1 MTERFEVIGLK
12 EELERIKG
20 ELEYE
25 AATRP
30 GEGPEV
36 ERLFLKAAGKVG
48 EVIAILAETDSI
60 MARSGAQY
68 NASARSP

>member
-1 MTERFEVIGLK
+1 MTERFEVI
-12 EELERIKG
+12 ELQEDLQDVIT

-36 ERLFLKAAGKVG
+36 EALFVSSKEKIQEAIDMLSKALK
-48 EVIAILAETDSI
+48 I
-60 MARSGAQY
+60 MEM
-68 NASARSP
+68 

>member
-1 MTERFEVIGLK
+1 VTERFEVV
-12 EELERIKG
+12 ELQEDLQDVIT

-36 ERLFLKAAGKVG
+36 EALFMLSKERVQKAVD
-48 EVIAILAETDSI
+48 ILDKALEI
-60 MARSGAQY
+60 MER
-68 NASARSP
+68 